1 MQLIN
6 NQIFYNLENHLDMS
20 SFDSM
25 NDKIALALAKNY
37 THFRPSGTSQN
48 TLYDQNTESVFK
60 KRDEVYNN
68 APEGTMSYVDAWFYA
83 KLTGAVT
90 LGTNFVL
97 RGNIGYPKTYSKKHE
112 NQYAYIFPY
121 DNQFQFLFDW
131 IDAQGCFNEYGRVLF
146 WINEP
151 CQKTALHRDYPDPI
165 KSNKDPFIWL
175 TGIIPKKLVVLDP
188 DTNEKHYSNTRACV
202 FNTSNPHASEGHPQF
217 TAWSLRIDGSFNKEW
232 AEKAGIAE
240 HFNVT

>member
-1 MQLIN
+1 MHLIN
-6 NQIFYNLENHLDMS
+6 NQLFYNLENHLDMV
-20 SFDSM
+20 SFDAM
-25 NDKIALALAKNY
+25 HDKIAIALAKNY
-37 THFRPSGTSQN
+37 SHFRPSGTPQN
-48 TLYDQNTESVFK
+48 TLYDQRTESVDQ
-60 KRDEVYNN
+60 KRDSVFKNSS
-68 APEGTMSYVDAWFYA
+68 AGSMTMLDAWVYA
-83 KLTGAVT
+83 KLTGTAT

-97 RGNIGYPKTYSKKHE
+97 RGNIGYPTTYEQKYLKK
-112 NQYAYIFPY
+112 YALIYSF

-151 CQKTALHRDYPDPI
+151 CQKTALHRDYPDV
-165 KSNKDPFIWL
+165 NKVNRDPFIWL

-188 DTNEKHYSNTRACV
+188 ETNERHYSNTRACV
-202 FNTSNPHASEGHPQF
+202 FNTTNPHASEGHPQYA
-217 TAWSLRIDGSFNKEW
+217 AWSLRIDGSFNKEW